1 MYDDAAKE
9 RQKEAASK
17 AGKASGASRRGET
30 NVPDNCTERSG
41 QDARD
46 QVGQAFGVSGGTGPG
61 RAGSQLTKLQEG
73 QALKRRKEIYEA
85 LHPETKKG
93 AQGGGKNGKGTRKRT
108 ESDKMS
114 FSEDTAAKT
123 GKSKR
128 TVERAVAAAQNI
140 TDEVQQ
146 VIDDTPVADN
156 QSQLGKLAALPP
168 EEEKRLKPEA
178 KKNQEGFK
186 GNQHT
191 GPLAKLPKDQKP
203 INTRREAAKTAG
215 VGERTYDAGKPLS
228 TA

>member
-85 LHPETKKG
+85 LHPETKPVRER
-93 AQGGGKNGKGTRKRT
+93 GGPGRGNKTN
-108 ESDKMS
+108 DKMS
-114 FSEDTAAKT
+114 PVSFASDTAAKT

-128 TVERAVAAAQNI
+128 TVERAVA
-140 TDEVQQ
+140 
-146 VIDDTPVADN
+146 
-156 QSQLGKLAALPP
+156 G
-168 EEEKRLKPEA
+168 
-178 KKNQEGFK
+178 
-186 GNQHT
+186 
-191 GPLAKLPKDQKP
+191 
-203 INTRREAAKTAG
+203 
-215 VGERTYDAGKPLS
+215 DAGKPLS